1 MSVALENPRAVIG
14 GNNPPQEMTAF
25 EAVKIDITDL
35 YEEAVHWLDGTP
47 VETQAQADAI
57 NTLKDKIK
65 KAKAAA
71 EEQYE
76 IEVRPHQDTVKEI
89 QTRYNELIGKNKS
102 VTGLTVKA
110 EEACNNA
117 LRPYLIELDRK
128 QQEAARIAR
137 EEADR
142 KQREAMEAMRARDAA
157 NLAEREEA
165 ERLVREA
172 KAAETAASAAE
183 KAKAHAKGD
192 GRATSLRTV
201 FHAVIVDR
209 KQAASW
215 VWVDRNDDLMA
226 WIQEQADKAVRAGAR
241 KIPGFEVL
249 EERVL

>member
-14 GNNPPQEMTAF
+14 NNAPPEPMTAF
-25 EAVKIDITDL
+25 EAVKINITDL
-35 YEEAVHWLDGTP
+35 YEEAVQWLDGTP
-47 VETQAQADAI
+47 VETQAQAGAI
-57 NTLKDKIK
+57 NTLKDRIK

-89 QTRYNELIGKNKS
+89 QARYNELIGKNKS

-172 KAAETAASAAE
+172 KAAEAAASAAE
-183 KAKAHAKGD
+183 KARAHARGD
-192 GRATSLRTV
+192 GRATGLRTV
-201 FHAVIVDR
+201 YRAVMMNR
-209 KQAASW
+209 KESAAW
-215 VWVDRNDDLMA
+215 VWLDHNEELMTF
-226 WIQEQADKAVRAGAR
+226 IQDIADKAVRSGR
-241 KIPGFEVL
+241 RSIPGFDVI